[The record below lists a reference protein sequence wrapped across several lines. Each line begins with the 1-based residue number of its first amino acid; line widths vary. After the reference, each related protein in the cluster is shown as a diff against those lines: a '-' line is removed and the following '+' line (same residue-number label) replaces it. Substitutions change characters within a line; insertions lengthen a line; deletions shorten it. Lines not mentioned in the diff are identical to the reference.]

1 MYFVSHNNASLSE
14 KLEMKKDELK
24 EGCFISLL
32 IPLLV
37 IVLLTWYIIIIDL
50 VHLLCRIFAT

>member
-1 MYFVSHNNASLSE
+1 
-14 KLEMKKDELK
+14 MKKDELK
-24 EGCFISLL
+24 GGCFISLL
-32 IPLLV
+32 ILLLV